1 MKGAVS
7 DFFNDAED
15 VLMRYIPDFDSRDF
29 IRSVEK
35 DLNVDIDDQSVFAYS
50 NDKEEG
56 KVGLTDYIYAFLY
69 GASWG
74 TLEILGNALSHSE
87 DINALHEQVN
97 KIRNTD
103 VTEYLDSIFKRKD
116 EVIEMVKSRFIKEL
130 VEPLEEKINE
140 IVANRDKREKD
151 IQDTQDKL
159 SRLKEE
165 KSEIEKQFEEIQ
177 QLGI

>member
-1 MKGAVS
+1 L
-7 DFFNDAED
+7 D
-15 VLMRYIPDFDSRDF
+15 
-29 IRSVEK
+29 
-35 DLNVDIDDQSVFAYS
+35 SVF
-50 NDKEEG
+50 N
-56 KVGLTDYIYAFLY
+56 
-69 GASWG
+69 
-74 TLEILGNALSHSE
+74 
-87 DINALHEQVN
+87 
-97 KIRNTD
+97 
-103 VTEYLDSIFKRKD
+103 RKD

-177 QLGI
+177 QLGIE

>member
-1 MKGAVS
+1 
-7 DFFNDAED
+7 
-15 VLMRYIPDFDSRDF
+15 
-29 IRSVEK
+29 
-35 DLNVDIDDQSVFAYS
+35 
-50 NDKEEG
+50 
-56 KVGLTDYIYAFLY
+56 
-69 GASWG
+69 
-74 TLEILGNALSHSE
+74 
-87 DINALHEQVN
+87 
-97 KIRNTD
+97 
-103 VTEYLDSIFKRKD
+103 
-116 EVIEMVKSRFIKEL
+116 MVKSRFIKEL